1 MPEKF
6 SQMSVGATET
16 EEDAKKRQKRGGKGM
31 MKVSEKK
38 FREMLKNTITTFY
51 AKINK
56 FS

>member
-31 MKVSEKK
+31 MKVSE
-38 FREMLKNTITTFY
+38 ITTFL
-51 AKINK
+51 
-56 FS
+56 

>member
-31 MKVSEKK
+31 MKVSEK
-38 FREMLKNTITTFY
+38 FRE
-51 AKINK
+51 INWTK
-56 FS
+56 GV

>member
-31 MKVSEKK
+31 MKVSE
-38 FREMLKNTITTFY
+38 NIT
-51 AKINK
+51 
-56 FS
+56 

>member
-31 MKVSEKK
+31 MKVSENKK
-38 FREMLKNTITTFY
+38 PFTKSQYEI
-51 AKINK
+51 I
-56 FS
+56 S